1 MTDKKPTMDF
11 NEALK
16 AFDPTFLFPFMNS
29 QGMADSFRRQNVDGL
44 DPAWMLKMWQK
55 RLDAMASA
63 NEHARSLYRL
73 QIERQFQIFDEMTA
87 AATDSMKRLDTSVRS
102 EASGNNIKVLSDAAD
117 KALALMQRLS
127 EESLVAMTETQ
138 KRFAGE
144 VDAAIKDLRGA

>member
-16 AFDPTFLFPFMNS
+16 AFDPTSLFPFSNS
-29 QGMADSFRRQNVDGL
+29 QGMADWFRRQNVDCL
-44 DPAWMLKMWQK
+44 DPASMLKMWQK
-55 RLDAMASA
+55 RLDALASA

-102 EASGNNIKVLSDAAD
+102 EASGNNIKVLSNAAD

-138 KRFAGE
+138 KRFAVE

>member
-1 MTDKKPTMDF
+1 MTDKKPAMDF

-16 AFDPTFLFPFMNS
+16 AFDPTFLFRFMNS

-44 DPAWMLKMWQK
+44 DPALMLKMWQK
-55 RLDAMASA
+55 RLDALASA

-73 QIERQFQIFDEMTA
+73 QIERQFRIFDEITA
-87 AATDSMKRLDTSVRS
+87 AATDSMKRFDTSVRS
-102 EASGNNIKVLSDAAD
+102 EASGNNIKVLSDAVD
-117 KALALMQRLS
+117 KAVALMQRLS

-144 VDAAIKDLRGA
+144 VDAAVKDLRGA